1 MARIKEFDESAVLD
15 KALKLFWNKGYNG
28 TSAQELVTEL
38 GISRSSLYDTFGDKR
53 SLFLKALKQYET
65 NNTAVMV
72 KMANEST
79 DALKTIKQ
87 IFQTLLQDS
96 ILDTQNMGCFVVN
109 TAIELSSHDPEIKDI
124 ISENLR
130 LTEEAF
136 FTVLKKGKKNNQI
149 NADIDPRSTARFLL
163 NNVMG
168 LKVSFRAGQS
178 KKSIEDVIKLTLASL
193 G

>member
-1 MARIKEFDESAVLD
+1 MARIKEFDEAAVLD

-79 DALKTIKQ
+79 DALKTIRQ

-109 TAIELSSHDPEIKDI
+109 TAIELSSHDPEIKEI

-136 FTVLKKGKKNNQI
+136 FTVLKKGKKSNQI
-149 NADIDPRSTARFLL
+149 NANIDPRSTARFLL